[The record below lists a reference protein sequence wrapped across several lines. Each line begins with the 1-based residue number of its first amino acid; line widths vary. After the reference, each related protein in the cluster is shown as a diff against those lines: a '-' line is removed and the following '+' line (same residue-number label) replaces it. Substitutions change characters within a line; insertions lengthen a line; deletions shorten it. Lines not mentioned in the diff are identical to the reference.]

1 MELKNCAIIKFIKRL
16 FCYHELEFVRNIYGD
31 EINLTN
37 KRSIY
42 KCKKCGAIKYSNNL
56 NKDN

>member
-1 MELKNCAIIKFIKRL
+1 MCKFIKRL